1 MAQGGVQRAAR
12 GARGAGAVRWV
23 LRSMAGRCA
32 RGGRAVL
39 GGPATC
45 EYPALM
51 IRARAPRWPTGTT
64 AVDQLMA
71 GHSTLECPWDRGV
84 SPAPLVGG
92 SLLPNKDRLC

>member
-1 MAQGGVQRAAR
+1 
-12 GARGAGAVRWV
+12 VR
-23 LRSMAGRCA
+23 RSMARRCA

-39 GGPATC
+39 RCARWAGGQATC

-71 GHSTLECPWDRGV
+71 GHSTLE
-84 SPAPLVGG
+84 
-92 SLLPNKDRLC
+92 